1 MRNNVIFGEQ
11 TQINIFPSRT
21 VDDFVIDVEIIT
33 KEIQSLYLSN
43 SIPFVIGYSG
53 GKDSSAVVQ
62 LIWNAISK
70 LSIEERH
77 KKIYVMTT
85 DTQVENPLVSTW
97 VKQSLVRM
105 KNEAKMQQMPVEPYL
120 LCPEIKD
127 TFWTCLIGKGYPA
140 PRHGFR
146 WCTERLK
153 ITPTNH
159 FIRQQI
165 RENGEVILMLGTRK
179 AESNKRASTMNKYE
193 INSFQ
198 EQLNLKEN
206 ISKPLRYSGSLP
218 NAIIYSPLEDW
229 RTDEV
234 WMYLMQ
240 WENPWGGDNKELLA
254 MYRGA
259 TADNECPLVVDT
271 STPSCGDS
279 RFGCW
284 VCTLVNKDKS
294 MEAMIQ
300 NDEEKEW
307 LQPLLD
313 LRNELDIED
322 DRPKRD
328 FRRIFGKVQL
338 FERNLNGEISIE
350 PIPGPYTKKWR
361 EYWLRRV
368 LEAQESVRTNA
379 PEDMKDITL
388 ITTEELSEIRRI
400 WREEKHEFDDQLPKI
415 YKQVTGE
422 TFQDPRPGADNN
434 LLGSEEWDILA
445 DICAEDSMHL
455 ELLAKLIDTE
465 RQYFLKI
472 SRKGIY
478 KDLEKCFESS
488 SRSKEEAIENARYVY
503 DLKNAAQS
511 GNIAQ
516 VKEQLKE
523 SFSEPEKDPQK
534 QLTWASMKF
543 PTTDEEEE

>member
-62 LIWNAISK
+62 LICNAISK

-120 LCPEIKD
+120 LRPEIKD

-279 RFGCW
+279 RLGCW

-300 NDEEKEW
+300 NDQEKEW

>member
-1 MRNNVIFGEQ
+1 MLEK
-11 TQINIFPSRT
+11 TTSIFPNRAIEE
-21 VDDFVIDVEIIT
+21 FVEDIKSIT
-33 KEIQSLYLSN
+33 QEIQELYCLD
-43 SIPFVIGYSG
+43 SIPWIIGVSW
-53 GKDSSAVVQ
+53 GKDSTAVLQ
-62 LIWNAISK
+62 LVWNAIAS
-70 LSIEERH
+70 LPEEKRH
-77 KKIYVMTT
+77 KTIYVITT
-85 DTQVENPLVSTW
+85 DTLVENPIVSSW
-97 VKQSLVRM
+97 VNKCIKKLEIS
-105 KNEAKMQQMPVEPYL
+105 AKDHQIPIKPYQIN
-120 LCPEIKD
+120 PSVKE
-127 TFWTCLIGKGYPA
+127 TFWVCLIGKGYPA
-140 PRHGFR
+140 PRRGFR
-146 WCTERLK
+146 WCTERMK
-153 ITPTNH
+153 IQPVNY
-159 FIRQQI
+159 FIRDVV
-165 RENGEVILMLGTRK
+165 RENGEAIVILGARK
-179 AESNKRASTMNKYE
+179 TESSARSVTIERHKVGRLRERLSPHTHL
-193 INSFQ
+193 INS
-198 EQLNLKEN
+198 LVYTP
-206 ISKPLRYSGSLP
+206 I
-218 NAIIYSPLEDW
+218 EDW

-279 RFGCW
+279 RLGCW

-300 NDEEKEW
+300 NDQEKEW

-328 FRRIFGKVQL
+328 FRRLVGKVQL

-350 PIPGPYTKKWR
+350 PIPGPYTKQWR